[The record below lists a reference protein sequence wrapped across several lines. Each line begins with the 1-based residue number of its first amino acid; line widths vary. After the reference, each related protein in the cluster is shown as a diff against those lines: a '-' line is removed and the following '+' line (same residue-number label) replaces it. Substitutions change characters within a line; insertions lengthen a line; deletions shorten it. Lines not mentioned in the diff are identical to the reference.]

1 MFKIEGLDK
10 LQRDL
15 QKAQDALSELDGE
28 IGSVSFDSDDPA
40 SIDAAITSMEKLI
53 DSKLAGFEDS
63 DIVSSLAEQMK
74 EQYRTAIL
82 EKAAEARIKGDE

>member
-1 MFKIEGLDK
+1 MFKVEGLDK

-15 QKAQDALSELDGE
+15 QKAQDALSEIDGE
-28 IGSVSFDSDDPA
+28 IGSVSFDPDDPA

-53 DSKLAGFEDS
+53 DGKLSGFDDS

-74 EQYRTAIL
+74 EQYRAAIL